1 MAINWNLFP
10 QAFQNEREGIN
21 KTFDWSFVTPEL
33 VKGFTR
39 YQALRPEQEVKEA
52 QAVEEAKKGIED
64 EIKRRREQQWRTKW
78 EADRAAEELQ
88 KDIDS
93 GDMYDA
99 QGLVDSAKERG
110 ARNFKVPEGVR
121 TRTGNFWKDPNI
133 KVDPGLVET
142 ELLPPDDPGM
152 TDEERAELETEI
164 LKERLGDN
172 YDSYMRSYGIYG
184 GLNPYEQMIQA
195 GKRSSYWDPE
205 IGKIYTD
212 AGERIRQNNLDIWK
226 AAQENKL
233 NLLKL
238 AQQRLSSDWARPSD
252 LTTIRTLESELAEL
266 AKKDPRLGGYLT
278 VKEGSNK
285 TIDDYKKQNANL
297 LDTQGNSVNED
308 VFFAKLQRGDVFK
321 SLDELRDDPFYKASS
336 PEIKTLLEREWTK
349 NRNAFMKSF
358 NERNTIAVDAASKT
372 PYGDELKET
381 EKLLRELKN
390 IDFDAT
396 GDGKD
401 GYKALQ
407 ILKALDNAGYK
418 VSQVLN
424 TDPAF
429 QNLRSTIKGAK
440 NKSWDEIIKSA
451 PEIGAQVIESF
462 AKTVF
467 PMLRDQNIWEGNAN
481 AITNFGKLLRDDTE
495 RRYNEARKGARSMI
509 TGWEGTSLDP
519 NYDNWYETG
528 SGWKS
533 GRKEPEK
540 KEEGADK
547 NNAGATN
554 NGADGKNEEKKEEHS
569 FAGQVIGGSVGI
581 PSKDNIS
588 GDAEAMKFILNTK
601 LSKPKY
607 GTNSKGQPEFTSVGK
622 NFINKITWDS
632 VSKKWIAR
640 KIKRNLGNQTNQ
652 TTQSN
657 SSTQTTTSTPP
668 QVQANNTASEEVW

>member
-10 QAFQNEREGIN
+10 QALQNEREGIN
-21 KTFDWSFVTPEL
+21 KTFDWSFVTPEV

-39 YQALRPEQEVKEA
+39 YQALRPEQEVREA

-64 EIKRRREQQWRTKW
+64 EIKRRRAQQWRTKW

-93 GDMYDA
+93 GDMYDT
-99 QGLVDSAKERG
+99 QGLIDWAKEKG
-110 ARNFKVPEGVR
+110 AKKFNVPENIR
-121 TRTGNFWKDPNI
+121 TTTGNFWKDSNV

-172 YDSYMRSYGIYG
+172 YDSYMKSYGIYG

-212 AGERIRQNNLDIWK
+212 AGEKIRQNNLDIWR

-238 AQQRLSSDWARPSD
+238 AQQRLNSDWARPSD

-266 AKKDPRLGGYLT
+266 AKNDPRNGGYLT
-278 VKEGSNK
+278 VKDGSNK
-285 TIDDYKKQNANL
+285 TLDDYKKQNANL
-297 LDTQGNSVNED
+297 SDNQGNTVNED
-308 VFFAKLQRGDVFK
+308 VFFAKLQRGDVYK
-321 SLDELRDDPFYKASS
+321 SLDDLRADPFYKTSS

-349 NRNAFMKSF
+349 NRNAFMKSY

-407 ILKALDNAGYK
+407 ILKVLDNAGYK

-424 TDPAF
+424 TDPTF
-429 QNLRSTIKGAK
+429 QNLRATIKGAK
-440 NKSWDEIIKSA
+440 NKSWDELIKSA
-451 PEIGAQVIESF
+451 PEIGSQVLESF

-467 PMLRDQNIWEGNAN
+467 PMLRDQNIWEDNSG
-481 AITNFGKLLRDDTE
+481 AITNFGKLLRDDVE

-519 NYDNWYETG
+519 DYDNWYKTG
-528 SGWKS
+528 TGWES
-533 GRKEPEK
+533 GRAKTDK
-540 KEEGADK
+540 KEEGADDK
-547 NNAGATN
+547 KDGAAET
-554 NGADGKNEEKKEEHS
+554 GADDKKDEKKEEHS
-569 FAGQVIGGSVGI
+569 FAGQVIGGSVDI
-581 PSKDNIS
+581 PSKDNIF
-588 GDAEAMKFILNTK
+588 GDAEVVNFILNTK

-607 GTNSKGQPEFTSVGK
+607 GTNSKGQPEFTAVGK

-632 VSKKWIAR
+632 VA
-640 KIKRNLGNQTNQ
+640 KIWNTTKIPKNPVKPTNPVNPPVNP
-652 TTQSN
+652 TN
-657 SSTQTTTSTPP
+657 PPANP
-668 QVQANNTASEEVW
+668 QVPSNPPAKREW

>member
-10 QAFQNEREGIN
+10 QALQNEREGIN
-21 KTFDWSFVTPEL
+21 KTFDWSFVTPEV

-39 YQALRPEQEVKEA
+39 YQALRPEQEVREA

-64 EIKRRREQQWRTKW
+64 EIKRRRAQQWRTKW

-93 GDMYDA
+93 GDMYDT
-99 QGLVDSAKERG
+99 QGLIDWAKEKG
-110 ARNFKVPEGVR
+110 AKKFNVPENIR
-121 TRTGNFWKDPNI
+121 TTTGNFWKDSNV

-172 YDSYMRSYGIYG
+172 YDSYMKSYGIYG

-212 AGERIRQNNLDIWK
+212 AGEKIRQNNLDIWR

-238 AQQRLSSDWARPSD
+238 AQQRLNSDWARPSD

-266 AKKDPRLGGYLT
+266 AKNDPRNGGYLT
-278 VKEGSNK
+278 VKDGSNK
-285 TIDDYKKQNANL
+285 TLEDYKKQNANL
-297 LDTQGNSVNED
+297 SDNQGNTVNED
-308 VFFAKLQRGDVFK
+308 VFFAKLQRGDVYK
-321 SLDELRDDPFYKASS
+321 SLDDLRADPFYKTSS

-349 NRNAFMKSF
+349 NRNAFMKSY

-407 ILKALDNAGYK
+407 ILKVLDNAGYK

-424 TDPAF
+424 TDPTF
-429 QNLRSTIKGAK
+429 QNLRATIKGAK
-440 NKSWDEIIKSA
+440 NKSWDELIKSA
-451 PEIGAQVIESF
+451 PEIGSQVLESF

-467 PMLRDQNIWEGNAN
+467 PMLRDQNIWEGNST
-481 AITNFGKLLRDDTE
+481 AITNFGKLLRDDVE

-519 NYDNWYETG
+519 NYDNWYKTG
-528 SGWKS
+528 TGWES
-533 GRKEPEK
+533 GRAKTDK
-540 KEEGADK
+540 KEEGADDK
-547 NNAGATN
+547 KDGAAET
-554 NGADGKNEEKKEEHS
+554 GADDKKDEKKEEHS
-569 FAGQVIGGSVGI
+569 FAGQVIGGSVDI
-581 PSKDNIS
+581 PSKDNIF
-588 GDAEAMKFILNTK
+588 GDAEVVNFILNTK

-607 GTNSKGQPEFTSVGK
+607 GTNSKGQPEFTAVGK

-632 VSKKWIAR
+632 VA
-640 KIKRNLGNQTNQ
+640 KIWNTTKIPKNPVKPTNPVNPPVNP
-652 TTQSN
+652 TN
-657 SSTQTTTSTPP
+657 PPANP
-668 QVQANNTASEEVW
+668 QVPSNPPAKREW